1 MPRDYKAISLVSYH
15 ERSFDRYHTENQGS
29 IQTTEAIDMKSK
41 HLVLQLAPLLLIA
54 VFFTGCSSAPRMG
67 KYTYRVV
74 LDEALR
80 DKNSG
85 IMPSIEVDFVGV
97 NESERD
103 RWVSLNIDE
112 YFSPGNVVR
121 TNCNKRTMAF
131 TNENTQPQ
139 TLSASDAIW
148 QTWSG
153 SSAEEMFIMA
163 IIPMPGDTSSVDPR
177 RLILPLDQARWT
189 GGVIE
194 LQIKPSGVVRLT
206 PMRPLK
212 TK

>member
-1 MPRDYKAISLVSYH
+1 
-15 ERSFDRYHTENQGS
+15 
-29 IQTTEAIDMKSK
+29 MKFK
-41 HLVLQLAPLLLIA
+41 QLVLQLAPLLLIA
-54 VFFTGCSSAPRMG
+54 VFATGCSSSPRMG

-97 NESERD
+97 NESERS
-103 RWVSLNIDE
+103 RWDSLSIDD

-121 TNCNKRTMAF
+121 ANCNNHTMAF
-131 TNENTQPQ
+131 TNENSQPQ
-139 TLSASDAIW
+139 QLSAGDGIW
-148 QTWSG
+148 NTWSG

-163 IIPMPGDTSSVDPR
+163 SIPISGDAFSVDPR
-177 RLILPLDQARWT
+177 RLVLPLNQARWT

-194 LQIKPSGVVRLT
+194 LEIKPSGVVRLT

>member
-1 MPRDYKAISLVSYH
+1 
-15 ERSFDRYHTENQGS
+15 
-29 IQTTEAIDMKSK
+29 MKSR
-41 HLVLQLAPLLLIA
+41 HVLLQLTPLLLL
-54 VFFTGCSSAPRMG
+54 VFFAVGCSRAPRMG
-67 KYTYRVV
+67 KYTYTVT

-97 NESERD
+97 NESERS
-103 RWVSLNIDE
+103 RWISLNIDD

-121 TNCNKRTMAF
+121 ANCNNYTMAF
-131 TNENTQPQ
+131 TNEKSQPQ
-139 TLSASDAIW
+139 QLSASNDIW

-153 SSAEEMFIMA
+153 SSSEEMFILA
-163 IIPMPGDTSSVDPR
+163 SIPVSGDVFSDDPR

-189 GGVIE
+189 GGVIALE
-194 LQIKPSGVVRLT
+194 IKPSGVVRLT
-206 PMRPLK
+206 PMRPVK